1 MITATYPWV
10 SECHGT
16 AYYLTWLFTVGGRCY
31 LASFLT
37 DVADLFLAAAPL
49 EAAGR
54 LEGGLPLFLVAA
66 SGVLGGVLDL
76 TEGVDGAELTTVIQ
90 PNIK

>member
-1 MITATYPWV
+1 MAQLTILLD
-10 SECHGT
+10 
-16 AYYLTWLFTVGGRCY
+16 YLQLEVAAG

-66 SGVLGGVLDL
+66 SGVLCGVLDL